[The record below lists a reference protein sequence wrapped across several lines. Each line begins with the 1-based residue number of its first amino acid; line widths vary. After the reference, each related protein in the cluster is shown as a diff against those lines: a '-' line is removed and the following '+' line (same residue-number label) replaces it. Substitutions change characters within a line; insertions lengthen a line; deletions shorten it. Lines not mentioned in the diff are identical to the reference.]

1 MRFNTLKKWLNWQET
16 LHPNEIEL
24 GLDRVSRVL
33 AHLDLI
39 NPNFTVITVAGTNGK
54 GSSVAML
61 QSILLAAGY
70 RVGTYTSPHLL
81 HYNERIQINGVLVD
95 DNTLCESFERVDQAR
110 SIGPQKNSQKGSNKS
125 EQPISLTYFE
135 FGTLAAIDIFQ
146 RTNVQIVLLE
156 VGLGGRLDAVN
167 ILDADVAL
175 ITAIDVDHESWLGSD
190 RETIA
195 REKAGILRPGQ
206 VAICSDPNPPEALSE
221 IAEKLAT
228 QLLLQGESFEAT
240 IVDVRVDDNTVEKRW
255 SWRGGSIQI
264 MDLPMPALAGDF
276 QVTNAAGVLA
286 VVEQLHE
293 HRFIPRPVS
302 EHEIA
307 QGLKNASLPGR
318 FQKVGEKPEQILDV
332 AHNPH
337 SAHALADNLRQQSC
351 RGKTRAVLA
360 MLADKDIPAVI
371 DCFSGLIDQW
381 HLAPL
386 DVPRGAGSQQLRDAL
401 DGQDSLVFNDVISAY
416 QAALSASGP
425 EDRVVVFGSFYTV
438 AEVLSQAV

>member
-1 MRFNTLKKWLNWQET
+1 MRFDTLDAWLNWQET
-16 LHPNEIEL
+16 LHPSEIDL

-33 AHLDLI
+33 AHLDLT

-81 HYNERIQINGVLVD
+81 RYNERIQINGVPVD

-110 SIGPQKNSQKGSNKS
+110 GLSSQKGPQKV
-125 EQPISLTYFE
+125 SLTYFE

-146 RTNVQIVLLE
+146 RASVQIALLE
-156 VGLGGRLDAVN
+156 VGLGGRLDAANV
-167 ILDADVAL
+167 LDADVAL
-175 ITAIDVDHESWLGSD
+175 ITAIDIDHESWLGAD

-206 VAICSDPNPPEALSE
+206 AAICSDSNPPAAL
-221 IAEKLAT
+221 IDVAEKLAT
-228 QLLLQGESFEAT
+228 PLLLQGRDFEAT
-240 IVDVRVDDNTVEKRW
+240 IIDAAITDANSPEKGW
-255 SWRGGSIQI
+255 HWRGNTGQELN
-264 MDLPMPALAGDF
+264 LPMPSLAGDF
-276 QVTNAAGVLA
+276 QITNAAGVLA

-293 HRFIPRPVS
+293 HHFIPKPIDV
-302 EHEIA
+302 HEIV
-307 QGLKNASLPGR
+307 QGLKNARLPGR
-318 FQKVGEKPEQILDV
+318 FQIIGEKPVQILDV

-337 SAHALADNLRQQSC
+337 SASALANNLRQLPCQ
-351 RGKTRAVLA
+351 GKTRAVLA
-360 MLADKDIPAVI
+360 MLADKDISAVI
-371 DCFSGLIDQW
+371 ACFSGLIYQW

-401 DGQDSLVFNDVISAY
+401 DGQDSLVFDNVISAY

-438 AEVLSQAV
+438 AKVLSQAV

>member
-1 MRFNTLKKWLNWQET
+1 MRFETLDGWLHWQESQ
-16 LHPNEIEL
+16 HPNEIEL
-24 GLDRVSRVL
+24 GLERVSQVL
-33 AHLDLI
+33 ARIDLT

-81 HYNERIQINGVLVD
+81 RYNERIQINGVPVD

-110 SIGPQKNSQKGSNKS
+110 DLGSEPNLQKV
-125 EQPISLTYFE
+125 SLTYFE

-146 RTNVQIVLLE
+146 RANVQIVLLE

-167 ILDADVAL
+167 VLDADVAL

-206 VAICSDPNPPEALSE
+206 VAICSDPNPPAALVDV
-221 IAEKLAT
+221 AEKLAT
-228 QLLLQGESFEAT
+228 PLLLQGNDFEAT
-240 IVDVRVDDNTVEKRW
+240 IVDTGLVDANNAEKRW
-255 SWRGGSIQI
+255 SWRGSAGQTL
-264 MDLPMPALAGDF
+264 DLPMPVLAGDF

-293 HRFIPRPVS
+293 HRFIPKPVD

-307 QGLKNASLPGR
+307 QGLKNAILPGR
-318 FQKVGEKPEQILDV
+318 FQIIGEKPVQILDV

-337 SAHALADNLRQQSC
+337 SASALANNLRLQHC
-351 RGKTRAVLA
+351 RGKTRAVLG
-360 MLADKDIPAVI
+360 MLADKDIPAVVA
-371 DCFSGLIDQW
+371 CLSGLVDQW
-381 HLAPL
+381 YLALL
-386 DVPRGAGSQQLRDAL
+386 DVPRAATGPQLEAAL
-401 DGQDSLVFNDVISAY
+401 DGQDSHIFDNVISAH
-416 QAALSASGP
+416 QAALNEANP
-425 EDRVVVFGSFYTV
+425 EDRIVVFGSFYTV

>member
-1 MRFNTLKKWLNWQET
+1 
-16 LHPNEIEL
+16 
-24 GLDRVSRVL
+24 
-33 AHLDLI
+33 
-39 NPNFTVITVAGTNGK
+39 
-54 GSSVAML
+54 
-61 QSILLAAGY
+61 
-70 RVGTYTSPHLL
+70 
-81 HYNERIQINGVLVD
+81 
-95 DNTLCESFERVDQAR
+95 
-110 SIGPQKNSQKGSNKS
+110 
-125 EQPISLTYFE
+125 
-135 FGTLAAIDIFQ
+135 
-146 RTNVQIVLLE
+146 
-156 VGLGGRLDAVN
+156 
-167 ILDADVAL
+167 
-175 ITAIDVDHESWLGSD
+175 
-190 RETIA
+190 
-195 REKAGILRPGQ
+195 
-206 VAICSDPNPPEALSE
+206 
-221 IAEKLAT
+221 
-228 QLLLQGESFEAT
+228 
-240 IVDVRVDDNTVEKRW
+240 
-255 SWRGGSIQI
+255 GSIQM

-307 QGLKNASLPGR
+307 QGLKNVSLPGR
-318 FQKVGEKPEQILDV
+318 FQKIGEKPEQILDV

-337 SAHALADNLRQQSC
+337 SASALANNLRLQPC

-416 QAALSASGP
+416 QAALGAAGP
-425 EDRVVVFGSFYTV
+425 EDRIVVFGSFYTV